1 LFIFNSIQSVIIH
14 FFTGI
19 LSITVLMLIPVL
31 TFGQNTNDQL
41 TYSSQGPYQVI
52 KTNHSE
58 RFVLPFT
65 SSNSERLN
73 PLVYIYAEPKG
84 PSWILTIQNN
94 LSYNSGQDAKTIIK
108 LQEPA
113 PSEKFIDVAMYNDD
127 SSSKRFWVSANT
139 KEVGYVRLYDKKGNF
154 GWSRNQPITISYAT
168 NQGLTI
174 SSGTRVYVD
183 RLSTNGFTLGSI
195 SVYGKDNPKSPL
207 NTYAGDIY
215 FNVIYGDP
223 ASSQIYY
230 LPLVT
235 LVGMGGIVSGLLI
248 LKRRKA
254 T

>member
-1 LFIFNSIQSVIIH
+1 M
-14 FFTGI
+14 GI
-19 LSITVLMLIPVL
+19 LLITVLMLIPVL
-31 TFGQNTNDQL
+31 TLGQNNNDQL
-41 TYSSQGPYQVI
+41 TYPSQGIPYQVI
-52 KTNHSE
+52 KTNHTE

-65 SSNSERLN
+65 SSNNERQN
-73 PLVYIYAEPKG
+73 PLVYIYDKAKG

-94 LSYNSGQDAKTIIK
+94 LSYNSGQDAKTVIK
-108 LQEPA
+108 LREPA
-113 PSEKFIDVAMYNDD
+113 PSEKFIDIAMYNDD
-127 SSSKRFWVSANT
+127 SSKRFWAAANT
-139 KEVGYVRLYDKKGNF
+139 KEVGYVRLYDKKGGF

-174 SSGTRVYVD
+174 SCGPRVYVD

-235 LVGMGGIVSGLLI
+235 LVGMGGIVSALLV

-254 T
+254 L